1 MTYFIC
7 SCVSRHWKLSFQNRS
22 RELFP
27 PIADSMFVKFK
38 RICESVIEVFLG
50 VKFLCLEIRIRQK
63 LDNLSDVGPLSVE
76 NEALLKC
83 NFTS

>member
-1 MTYFIC
+1 
-7 SCVSRHWKLSFQNRS
+7 
-22 RELFP
+22 
-27 PIADSMFVKFK
+27 MFVKFK